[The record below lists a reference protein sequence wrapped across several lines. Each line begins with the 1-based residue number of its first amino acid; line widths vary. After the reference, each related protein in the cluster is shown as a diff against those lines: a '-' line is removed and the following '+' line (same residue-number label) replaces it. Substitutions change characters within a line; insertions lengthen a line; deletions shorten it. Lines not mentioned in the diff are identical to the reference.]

1 MWRHE
6 DVQHA
11 RAHRNLD
18 QRLTAAGQPLVIAA
32 ETTPADDPGEG
43 SFDHPS
49 SGLRTKAGGE
59 EFFPINLLAF
69 GDEQPPLR
77 NRERLDGLDG
87 PSQRDLG
94 PHPESAA
101 IVAISPHQLET
112 GKEFLQRLEQ
122 GTASFLI
129 GALGS
134 RHLDRQQIALRIN
147 ERVAFPAPDFFSPY
161 RSPFPDPEPHWF

>member
-1 MWRHE
+1 MWRRQ

-11 RAHRNLD
+11 TAHRNLD

-32 ETTPADDPGEG
+32 ESTPADDPGEG
-43 SFDHPS
+43 ALDHPS

-59 EFFPINLLAF
+59 ELLPINFLTL
-69 GDEQPPLR
+69 GDEQPPFR
-77 NRERLDGLDG
+77 HGERLDGLDG

-134 RHLDRQQIALRIN
+134 RHLDRQQVALRIN

-161 RSPFPDPEPHWF
+161 RSPFLDREPHWF

>member
-1 MWRHE
+1 MWRRQ

-18 QRLTAAGQPLVIAA
+18 QRLTAAGQSLVIAA
-32 ETTPADDPGEG
+32 ETTPTDNPGEG
-43 SFDHPS
+43 SLDHPS

-77 NRERLDGLDG
+77 NSERLDGLDGREG

-94 PHPESAA
+94 PCTEGAA
-101 IVAISPHQLET
+101 IVAISPYQLET

-122 GTASFLI
+122 GTASLLI

-134 RHLDRQQIALRIN
+134 SHLDRQQVACRI
-147 ERVAFPAPDFFSPY
+147 
-161 RSPFPDPEPHWF
+161 

>member
-1 MWRHE
+1 MIQEKVRSITHL
-6 DVQHA
+6 
-11 RAHRNLD
+11 RR
-18 QRLTAAGQPLVIAA
+18 
-32 ETTPADDPGEG
+32 
-43 SFDHPS
+43 
-49 SGLRTKAGGE
+49 LRTKAGGE

-69 GDEQPPLR
+69 GDEQPSIR

-94 PHPESAA
+94 QHPESAA
-101 IVAISPHQLET
+101 RVAISPHQLET

-122 GTASFLI
+122 GTASLLI

-147 ERVAFPAPDFFSPY
+147 ERVAFATPRFFSVRAKVPT
-161 RSPFPDPEPHWF
+161 E

>member
-1 MWRHE
+1 MR
-6 DVQHA
+6 
-11 RAHRNLD
+11 
-18 QRLTAAGQPLVIAA
+18 QPIAILINA
-32 ETTPADDPGEG
+32 ESTPADDPGEG
-43 SFDHPS
+43 ALDHPS

-59 EFFPINLLAF
+59 ELLPINFLTL
-69 GDEQPPLR
+69 GDEQPPFR
-77 NRERLDGLDG
+77 HGERLDGLDG

-134 RHLDRQQIALRIN
+134 RHLDRQQVALRIN

-161 RSPFPDPEPHWF
+161 RSPFLDREPHWF

>member
-1 MWRHE
+1 MIQEKVRSITHLRRL
-6 DVQHA
+6 
-11 RAHRNLD
+11 RA
-18 QRLTAAGQPLVIAA
+18 
-32 ETTPADDPGEG
+32 
-43 SFDHPS
+43 
-49 SGLRTKAGGE
+49 KAGGQE
-59 EFFPINLLAF
+59 LFPINILAF
-69 GDEQPPLR
+69 GDEQPQLR

-134 RHLDRQQIALRIN
+134 RHLNRQQIALRIN

-161 RSPFPDPEPHWF
+161 RSPFPDPEPHSF